1 MGDDGGGGARDTR
14 ANHDTAACNLGRR
27 FDFHKYTCSHQG
39 AAGGDSHSIDYE
51 DVVGGAL
58 GKYVWMVLRAAS
70 HLFVLLVHLMI
81 IFLLLRPKHRP
92 SICIF
97 NIFEK

>member
-51 DVVGGAL
+51 DVVGGAREIRMDDATC
-58 GKYVWMVLRAAS
+58 GKSIVRSFSAFNDNIPIVFHM
-70 HLFVLLVHLMI
+70 HLSKKLL
-81 IFLLLRPKHRP
+81 
-92 SICIF
+92 
-97 NIFEK
+97 NISD